1 MVSTSAWLAFLA
13 SSTSTVALS
22 AFKAKASL
30 FSLIPLLASS
40 KESNK
45 PGFWSSPFKL
55 LAKSETFCLIL
66 LTSSLSAFLS
76 KAALFSLIPLLASSK
91 ASNKPGF
98 WSSPFKLLAKSETS
112 VLILLIFS
120 SFLLIALAISSSEL
134 FVDILL
140 PSATE

>member
-55 LAKSETFCLIL
+55 LAKSET
-66 LTSSLSAFLS
+66 
-76 KAALFSLIPLLASSK
+76 
-91 ASNKPGF
+91 
-98 WSSPFKLLAKSETS
+98 S